1 MIICYGDE
9 WWDSK
14 SLNLKQP
21 AVSPQTLCHK
31 RAKYCATD
39 KINGRYYSD
48 LILIA
53 VAFTILNNGLRN
65 QRHMYKK
72 CVVTSTSV

>member
-14 SLNLKQP
+14 SLNLRQF

-39 KINGRYYSD
+39 KI
-48 LILIA
+48 
-53 VAFTILNNGLRN
+53 
-65 QRHMYKK
+65 
-72 CVVTSTSV
+72 